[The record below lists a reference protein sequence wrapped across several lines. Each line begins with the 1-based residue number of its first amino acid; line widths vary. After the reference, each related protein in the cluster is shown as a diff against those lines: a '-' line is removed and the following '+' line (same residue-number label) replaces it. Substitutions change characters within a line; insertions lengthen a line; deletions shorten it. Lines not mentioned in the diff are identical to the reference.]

1 MTADQP
7 LSVDWA
13 VVHTPL
19 PGQTESGDNYVVES
33 FPQGYLMSVID
44 GLGHGPKASV
54 AARAAVEALKSNP
67 NDSPDA
73 LMQRCHRRM
82 TNTRG
87 AVITL
92 ASLNTITHSMVW
104 MGVGNVTGVL
114 IQPKLNGKSHREYLL
129 LRGGIVGYRLP
140 PLRSYTQSVRPGDL
154 LILVTDGIRKGFIED
169 IPATQSPQDI
179 ANHIHATHSRG
190 TDDALVL
197 VTRFVPDS
205 RFPEDA
211 G

>member
-1 MTADQP
+1 MAADQP

-13 VVHTPL
+13 VAHTPL

-54 AARAAVEALKSNP
+54 AAKAAVEALRSNP
-67 NDSPDA
+67 NDSPDT
-73 LMQRCHRRM
+73 LMQRCHRNM
-82 TNTRG
+82 TSTRG

-92 ASLNTITHSMVW
+92 ASLNTITNTIIW

-114 IQPKLNGKSHREYLL
+114 IQANSNGESTREYLL

-140 PLRSYTQSVRPGDL
+140 PLRAYSQPVHPGDL
-154 LILVTDGIRKGFIED
+154 LILVTDGIRKGFIENL
-169 IPATQSPQDI
+169 PTTATPQEI
-179 ANHIHATHSRG
+179 ADHIHMTYCRG

-197 VTRFVPDS
+197 VVRFVPDS
-205 RFPEDA
+205 APRAD
-211 G
+211 GD